1 MIEYQLK
8 ARCFVHA
15 GNKDIGLAFSRVAK
29 ERGATR

>member
-15 GNKDIGLAFSRVAK
+15 RNVLNVSKFVEVVYGM
-29 ERGATR
+29 